1 MKIKL
6 VDVLILLCCLV
17 VFALAYQYEEGT
29 RQFIFCGG
37 SLFLVV
43 VVIFSSLSGNSQTGG
58 AEPTKQI
65 TTSKGITELALINE
79 EERFI
84 ATWEL
89 YGKTSM
95 VIGLD
100 VGENHVDVNLMESAY
115 ASMIDVEHAV
125 LNYVSG
131 RWYIEDLG
139 SENGVDIVKS
149 DGKKYKLTAAKP
161 CLVEKGDVIFISLTK
176 LKLC

>member
-1 MKIKL
+1 MKIKI
-6 VDVLILLCCLV
+6 VDLLILICCLV
-17 VFALAYQYEEGT
+17 AFAMAYQYEEGM
-29 RQFIFCGG
+29 RQFAFCCG
-37 SLFLVV
+37 SLVLATYVF
-43 VVIFSSLSGNSQTGG
+43 ISSMCG
-58 AEPTKQI
+58 AKEAEQKKGQLPVK
-65 TTSKGITELALINE
+65 KGITELALINDE
-79 EERFI
+79 NQTI

-89 YGKTSM
+89 YGKTSL

-131 RWYIEDLG
+131 SWYVEDMG
-139 SENGVDIVKS
+139 SENGLDIVKS
-149 DGKKYKLTAAKP
+149 DGKKYKLATAKP
-161 CLVEKGDVIFISLTK
+161 CLVEKGDVIYISLTK